1 MLLGQVDD
9 LSTVDGT
16 RCEEEGYDV
25 DVGQEGSLRLGWL
38 VTICLVK
45 LKTYDLST
53 VDVTQYG
60 TTVNT
65 VNNGDEGVMSTE
77 ELRLRTAGWLFTRC
91 ECTSIR
97 STFLGP

>member
-1 MLLGQVDD
+1 
-9 LSTVDGT
+9 
-16 RCEEEGYDV
+16 
-25 DVGQEGSLRLGWL
+25 
-38 VTICLVK
+38 

-77 ELRLRTAGWLFTRC
+77 QLRLRTGWLAFHT
-91 ECTSIR
+91 
-97 STFLGP
+97 L